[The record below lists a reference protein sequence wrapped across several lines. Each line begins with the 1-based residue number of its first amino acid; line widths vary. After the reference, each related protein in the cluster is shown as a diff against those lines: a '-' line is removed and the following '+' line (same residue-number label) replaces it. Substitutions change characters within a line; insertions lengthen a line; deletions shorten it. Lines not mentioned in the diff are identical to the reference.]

1 MKKITEKELNR
12 PDNKYVDRIEGEQW
26 KMTDKY
32 PINII
37 SNMGRIFSICC
48 KRLIKPFLMSKSRYY
63 YVDPKNDK
71 GQAPNVRLHRI
82 IAETFIPNPD
92 NKPIIHHIDGNR
104 FNNRADNLMWVTA
117 EEHYELHKQM
127 NAKKNK

>member
-37 SNMGRIFSICC
+37 SNMAGYSA
-48 KRLIKPFLMSKSRYY
+48 
-63 YVDPKNDK
+63 YVAK
-71 GQAPNVRLHRI
+71 GLSSH
-82 IAETFIPNPD
+82 F
-92 NKPIIHHIDGNR
+92 
-104 FNNRADNLMWVTA
+104 
-117 EEHYELHKQM
+117 
-127 NAKKNK
+127 

>member
-37 SNMGRIFSICC
+37 SNMGRIFSISASRMGAGNTSRPYKLRESVFHTKVSKLCAVI
-48 KRLIKPFLMSKSRYY
+48 KRTKYSRPTQSLP
-63 YVDPKNDK
+63 VMP
-71 GQAPNVRLHRI
+71 L
-82 IAETFIPNPD
+82 
-92 NKPIIHHIDGNR
+92 
-104 FNNRADNLMWVTA
+104 
-117 EEHYELHKQM
+117 
-127 NAKKNK
+127 AKV